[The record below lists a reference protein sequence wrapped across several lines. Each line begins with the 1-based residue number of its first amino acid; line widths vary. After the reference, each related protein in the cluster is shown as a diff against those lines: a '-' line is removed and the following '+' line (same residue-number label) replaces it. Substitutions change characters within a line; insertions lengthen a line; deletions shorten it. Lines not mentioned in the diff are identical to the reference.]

1 VLNLARDQVP
11 RDAPSRGLDPAR
23 PLPFEE
29 IVAPLVGEA
38 MQRIADHEGGRLL
51 ARFAAP
57 AREKLARTLL
67 QRLSGLS
74 APVLLDA
81 FDARRPRGP
90 QLVAQFLQGAVRT
103 VDESVDAPRIR
114 YAAFVEEMARGGFAA
129 LLTDY
134 PVLADLI
141 TRICA
146 SLVDRAI
153 ELAAHLEADLP
164 AIIAAFGWAG
174 DPGEVVALRLSLSDP
189 HHHGRSVT
197 ILTFASGASL
207 VHKPRDLR
215 LDAAFH
221 RFQRHCDPTATP
233 LAYLVMP
240 GHGWMEMVDPS
251 PGGLPINGL
260 EGTQVAHSAGRLL
273 ALLYLLGGSD
283 CHLENLLVRD
293 GELILIDAETAL
305 HPELSSVS
313 TSDLALGDIWPWD
326 SVARTGLLP
335 RWSFSAGAMA
345 AFDVS
350 ALGARDDMLG
360 TFEEPRWRH
369 INTDLMARGIEADR
383 AGVAQGRERLDVG
396 ALITGFTAMYRHM
409 FEHRDTLRTTPEF
422 RDLGTVRARL
432 VARATRQY
440 GEYLQSSLIGDL
452 FRDASARRAS
462 LAELPV
468 LGTLD
473 DPLWAALRE
482 AEITALERMDLPRF
496 MVPTN
501 GGDVDTGDKTL
512 AAPPGLR
519 EAFADAASRFDRM
532 GEVDLNRQ
540 SAVIRGSFAAIRVRT
555 VDPVAE
561 PMPFP
566 DQPLGDMP
574 SVRQRLVDTAL
585 GLVDDLVAS
594 ALPTA
599 EGGLHWLDL
608 RRHERIEC
616 YSLQRAGLD
625 LYDGNAGIALF
636 LASAASTSGR
646 EDLAAIATRALQPI
660 RQWAQ
665 RPRDNP
671 HSRLVGIGAGTGTG
685 SLLYA
690 LTRCAVHLR
699 NEDLIED
706 ALLLAESLDGSNE
719 GPETDALAGAAG
731 AIIGLLTLHAHS
743 GRAELLD
750 RAVAIGNRLLASP
763 PEARRLTGMAHG
775 AAGAAIAWFRLAAA
789 SGQTAFREAGRE
801 ALAFERRAFDSVAGG
816 WPDFRFDK
824 TDGAIPCSTMWCH
837 GAPGIGLSRL
847 ALLDL
852 EGDSAF
858 TGEVEAAI
866 RATRHYGLRRADH
879 LCCGNFGRID
889 LLVEAGHRFG
899 DAALLETAA
908 AAAEARLDLRAR
920 TGSLGLSC
928 DDGPEWLKPS
938 LFRGVAGVGY
948 ELLRI
953 AAPANVPSVLI
964 WN

>member
-1 VLNLARDQVP
+1 VLNLKHDQVP
-11 RDAPSRGLDPAR
+11 LDPPSRGLDPAH
-23 PLPFEE
+23 PIPFEE
-29 IVAPLVGEA
+29 IVAPLVGET
-38 MQRIADHEGGRLL
+38 MRRIVDHEGGRTFG
-51 ARFAAP
+51 RFSGP
-57 AREKLARTLL
+57 AIQKLARTLL

-81 FDARRPRGP
+81 FDVRRPRGP
-90 QLVAQFLQGAVRT
+90 QLVAQFLQGVVRT
-103 VDESVDAPRIR
+103 VDESVEAPRIR
-114 YAAFVEEMARGGFAA
+114 YDALVEEMTRGGFAA
-129 LLTDY
+129 LLTEY

-141 TRICA
+141 TQIRA

-207 VHKPRDLR
+207 VHKPRDLQ

-240 GHGWMEMVDPS
+240 DHGWMEMVEPS
-251 PGGLPINGL
+251 PGALPINRL

-305 HPELSSVS
+305 HPELFSVS
-313 TSDLALGDIWPWD
+313 NCDLALGDIWPWD

-360 TFEEPRWRH
+360 SFEEPRWRN
-369 INTDLMARGIEADR
+369 INTDLMARGIEADP
-383 AGVAQGRERLDVG
+383 AGVAQGRERLDVD
-396 ALITGFTAMYRHM
+396 ALVDGFTAMYRHLY
-409 FEHRDTLRTTPEF
+409 EHRDTLRTTPEF
-422 RDLGTVRARL
+422 RDLGSVRARL
-432 VARATRQY
+432 VVRATRQY
-440 GEYLQSSLIGDL
+440 GEYLQSSLVGDL

-482 AEITALERMDLPRF
+482 AEITAMERMDLPRF
-496 MVPTN
+496 MVPTR
-501 GGDVDTGDKTL
+501 GGAVDTGDKIL
-512 AAPPGLR
+512 AALPGLR
-519 EAFADAASRFDRM
+519 EAFADSVSRFDRM

-540 SAVIRGSFAAIRVRT
+540 IAVIRGSFAAIRVRT

-566 DQPLGDMP
+566 DQPLDTP
-574 SVRQRLVDTAL
+574 SVRRRLVDAAL
-585 GLVDDLVAS
+585 GLADDLVTS

-599 EGGLHWLDL
+599 EGGMHWLDL

-625 LYDGNAGIALF
+625 LYDGNAGIAVF
-636 LASAASTSGR
+636 LAAAASVSAR
-646 EDLAAIATRALQPI
+646 ADLAEIATRALQPV
-660 RQWAQ
+660 RQLAR
-665 RPRDNP
+665 RPQDNP

-699 NEDLIED
+699 NDDLIED
-706 ALLLAESLDGSNE
+706 ALLLAESLDDCDGDK
-719 GPETDALAGAAG
+719 ETDALAGAAG

-750 RAVAIGNRLLASP
+750 RAVAIGNRLLAAP
-763 PEARRLTGMAHG
+763 PEKARLTGVAHG
-775 AAGAAIAWFRLAAA
+775 AAGVAIAWFRLAHA
-789 SGQTAFREAGRE
+789 SGQTAFRAAGRE
-801 ALAFERRAFDSVAGG
+801 ALAFERGAFDSDACG
-816 WPDFRFDK
+816 WPDFRFGK
-824 TDGAIPCSTMWCH
+824 TDGAVPCSTMWCH

-852 EGDSAF
+852 EEDSAF
-858 TGEVEAAI
+858 AGEIEAAI
-866 RATRHYGLRRADH
+866 HATRHYGLRRADH

-889 LLVEAGHRFG
+889 LLVEAGHRLG
-899 DAALLETAA
+899 DAGLLGTAA
-908 AAAEARLDLRAR
+908 AAAEARLDLRER
-920 TGSLGLSC
+920 TGSFGLSC
-928 DDGPEWLKPS
+928 DDAPEWLKPS
-938 LFRGVAGVGY
+938 LFRGIAGVGY

-953 AAPANVPSVLI
+953 AAPADVASVLI

>member
-1 VLNLARDQVP
+1 VLNLRHDPVP
-11 RDAPSRGLDPAR
+11 LDPPSNGLDPAH
-23 PLPFEE
+23 PIPFEE
-29 IVAPLVGEA
+29 IVAPLVGET
-38 MQRIADHEGGRLL
+38 MRRIDDHGGGRTF
-51 ARFAAP
+51 ARFGGS

-67 QRLSGLS
+67 QRLSGLT

-103 VDESVDAPRIR
+103 VDESVEAPRIR
-114 YAAFVEEMARGGFAA
+114 YAAFVEEMARGGVAT
-129 LLTDY
+129 LLADY

-141 TRICA
+141 ARIRA
-146 SLVDRAI
+146 SFVDRAI
-153 ELAAHLEADLP
+153 ELAQHLEADLR
-164 AIIAAFGWAG
+164 AIIAAFDWAG
-174 DPGEVVALRLSLSDP
+174 DPGEIVGLRLSLSDP

-207 VHKPRDLR
+207 VHKPRDLQ

-221 RFQRHCDPTATP
+221 RFQLYCDPTATP
-233 LAYLVMP
+233 LAYLVLP
-240 GHGWMEMVDPS
+240 DHGWMEMVEPS
-251 PGGLPINGL
+251 AGGLKGAP
-260 EGTQVAHSAGRLL
+260 VARSAGRLL

-313 TSDLALGDIWPWD
+313 NGDLALGDIWPWD

-335 RWSFSAGAMA
+335 RWSFSAGALA
-345 AFDVS
+345 AFDIS
-350 ALGARDDMLG
+350 ALGTRDDMLG
-360 TFEEPRWRH
+360 TFEEPRWRN
-369 INTDLMARGIEADR
+369 INTDLMARGVEADP

-396 ALITGFTAMYRHM
+396 ALVDGFTAMYRHLHA
-409 FEHRDTLRTTPEF
+409 HRDTLSAAPEF
-422 RDLGTVRARL
+422 RDLATVRARL
-432 VARATRQY
+432 VPRATRQY
-440 GEYLQSSLIGDL
+440 AEYLQSSLIGDL
-452 FRDASARRAS
+452 FRDPSARRAS

-496 MVPTN
+496 MVPTR
-501 GGDVDTGDKTL
+501 GGDVDTGDTIL
-512 AAPPGLR
+512 PPPPGLR
-519 EAFADAASRFDRM
+519 EAFADAVSRLDRL
-532 GEVDLNRQ
+532 GEADLNRQ
-540 SAVIRGSFAAIRVRT
+540 IAIIRGSFEAIRVRT
-555 VDPVAE
+555 VDPVAD

-566 DQPLGDMP
+566 DRPLVDMP
-574 SVRQRLVDTAL
+574 SARQRILDAAL
-585 GLVDDLVAS
+585 GLADDLAAR

-599 EGGLHWLDL
+599 EGGMHWLDL

-636 LASAASTSGR
+636 LAAAASTSGR
-646 EDLAAIATRALQPI
+646 ADLAQVATRALQPI
-660 RQWAQ
+660 RHLAQ
-665 RPRDNP
+665 HPKDTL

-690 LTRCAVHLR
+690 LSRCAAYLR
-699 NEDLIED
+699 DEDLIED
-706 ALLLAESLDGSNE
+706 ALLLAESLDDRDAAM
-719 GPETDALAGAAG
+719 ETDALAGAAG
-731 AIIGLLTLHAHS
+731 AIIGLLTLHADC

-763 PEARRLTGMAHG
+763 PEKTRLTGMAHG
-775 AAGAAIAWFRLAAA
+775 AAGVAIAWFRLAEA
-789 SGQTAFREAGRE
+789 SGQQAFREAGRE
-801 ALAFERRAFDSVAGG
+801 ALAFERSAFDSNAGG
-816 WPDFRFDK
+816 WPDFRFGK
-824 TDGAIPCSTMWCH
+824 QRGAVPCSTMWCH

-852 EGDSAF
+852 EEDAAF
-858 TGEVEAAI
+858 SDEIEAAI
-866 RATRHYGLRRADH
+866 QATRHYGLRRADH

-889 LLVEAGHRFG
+889 LLVEAGHKLG
-899 DAALLETAA
+899 DAGLLGVAA
-908 AAAEARLDLRAR
+908 AAAQARLDLRER
-920 TGSLGLSC
+920 TGGFGLSC

-938 LFRGVAGVGY
+938 LFRGVAGIGY

-953 AAPANVPSVLI
+953 AAPGDVPSVLL
-964 WN
+964 WK